1 MKKASLLKNENGS
14 VVVLAL
20 IMLVLLTLL
29 GMAVTRTSSIEV
41 QIAANDQQ
49 AVDCLY
55 RAESADHYAI
65 ERSSIWLNDAFLI
78 AADNAAQVIIPST
91 NPDPNDIDGDGTPDV
106 NLDIDGDGNDD
117 FQIEIRRIYSG
128 LPHGGTLSTAAND
141 LPGMQHVDIPPI
153 DSTYGLKS
161 YEIRRYGI
169 TGTAS
174 NGCSIVQLGTYKA
187 FNKQA
192 R

>member
-1 MKKASLLKNENGS
+1 MKKAFLLKNENGS

-55 RAESADHYAI
+55 KAESADHYAI
-65 ERSSIWLNDAFLI
+65 ELINTWMTNNFLTSPYATANATSPDLDNDGT
-78 AADNAAQVIIPST
+78 PETST
-91 NPDPNDIDGDGTPDV
+91 DIDGDG
-106 NLDIDGDGNDD
+106 ISD
-117 FQIEIRRIYSG
+117 FLMEIRCIEGSNNDIVSLT
-128 LPHGGTLSTAAND
+128 LPAND
-141 LPGMQHVDIPPI
+141 LPVMQHISIPPVG
-153 DSTYGLKS
+153 SGTSLGGYT
-161 YEIRRYGI
+161 IRRYGI

-174 NGCSIVQLGTYKA
+174 NGCSVVQVGAYKI
-187 FNKQA
+187 FNNFTP
-192 R
+192 